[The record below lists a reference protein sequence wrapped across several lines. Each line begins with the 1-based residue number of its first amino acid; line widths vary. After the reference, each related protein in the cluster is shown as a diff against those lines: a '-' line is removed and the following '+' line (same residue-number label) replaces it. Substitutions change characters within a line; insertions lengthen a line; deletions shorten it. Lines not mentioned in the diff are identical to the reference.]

1 MKEFGKWRPVHIQ
14 RKFWMNALVV
24 QNDEKLP
31 HFEEECKEL
40 CGLLIARMTHTNRDV
55 TVVSLSCTC
64 HGNS

>member
-1 MKEFGKWRPVHIQ
+1 
-14 RKFWMNALVV
+14 MNALVV
-24 QNDEKLP
+24 QNNEKPL

>member
-1 MKEFGKWRPVHIQ
+1 MKEFGKRGRCTFKERV
-14 RKFWMNALVV
+14 WMNALVV
-24 QNDEKLP
+24 QNDEKPP

-40 CGLLIARMTHTNRDV
+40 CGLLTWMTHTNRDV

>member
-1 MKEFGKWRPVHIQ
+1 
-14 RKFWMNALVV
+14 MNALVV
-24 QNDEKLP
+24 QNDEKPP

-55 TVVSLSCTC
+55 TVVSLSFTC